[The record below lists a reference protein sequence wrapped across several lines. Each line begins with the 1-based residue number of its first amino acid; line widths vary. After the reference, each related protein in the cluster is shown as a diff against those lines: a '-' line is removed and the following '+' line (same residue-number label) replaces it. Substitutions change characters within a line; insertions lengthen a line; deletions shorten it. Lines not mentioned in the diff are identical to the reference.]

1 MNSNK
6 KVTPPRGGG
15 QGFLFLPSIID
26 SRGLLRPEAPGTG
39 IFHLTMPVRK
49 IPPKRHSIAGAVPFP
64 TLGRNVGFESTLERD
79 FLLILRQGIT
89 NMAVIEQPVRL
100 QLKNLGLGSGIF
112 TPDFLIWTWNRE
124 GVSKV
129 TLVEVKPEEVLQR
142 DFQKLKPKLIGG
154 IRFANRQGWD
164 FRLIT
169 ERHLR
174 IPMTAEPFWPRI
186 HTPVQRL
193 CQTDGLLKRLLWR
206 GAREMS

>member
-1 MNSNK
+1 MNSNNK
-6 KVTPPRGGG
+6 ATPPRGGG

-26 SRGLLRPEAPGTG
+26 PRGLLRPEAPEAGS
-39 IFHLTMPVRK
+39 FHLTMPVRR
-49 IPPKRHSIAGAVPFP
+49 IPPKRHSVAGAVPFP

-79 FLLILRQGIT
+79 FLLILRQGIR

-112 TPDFLIWTWNRE
+112 TPDFLIWTWDLE
-124 GVSKV
+124 GVDKV

-142 DFQKLKPKLIGG
+142 DFQKLKRKLIGG
-154 IRFANRQGWD
+154 IRFAKRQGWD

-174 IPMTAEPFWPRI
+174 IPKTAEPLWPRI

-193 CQTDGLLKRLLWR
+193 CQPDGLMKRLLWR
-206 GAREMS
+206 DTHEES